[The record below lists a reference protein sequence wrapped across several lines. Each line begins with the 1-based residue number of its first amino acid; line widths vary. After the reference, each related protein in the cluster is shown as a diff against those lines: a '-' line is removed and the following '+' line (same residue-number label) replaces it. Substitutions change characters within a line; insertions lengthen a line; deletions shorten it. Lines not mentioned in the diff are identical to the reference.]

1 VRFTFSCPVRWDDMD
16 AFGHVNNVTFL
27 TYMQEARTAML
38 FAGEAAHRAPDLL
51 KGVVVSRHEIDY
63 RRPLEWRPEPIEVQV
78 WISELKAASF
88 TLRYQVLDPLTPH
101 SDAPAAPAAPAAP
114 GASGASGASGAEAA
128 LSGVA
133 VPGSAVGAP
142 LLLADAMTVLVPF
155 DLAAGRPRRLS
166 DGERAFFTSYLE

>member
-51 KGVVVSRHEIDY
+51 KGIVVARHEIEY
-63 RRPLEWRPEPIEVQV
+63 RRPLEWRPEPIEVKV
-78 WISELKAASF
+78 WVSVLKAASF
-88 TLRYQVLDPLTPH
+88 TVRYELLDQLA
-101 SDAPAAPAAPAAP
+101 DPAGPPA
-114 GASGASGASGAEAA
+114 
-128 LSGVA
+128 
-133 VPGSAVGAP
+133 
-142 LLLADAMTVLVPF
+142 LLAEAMTVLVPF

-166 DGERAFFTSYLE
+166 PGEREFFSTFLE